1 MDECVSIP
9 SVRLRQS
16 VDKKSQCKCQRPNH
30 TNENSATNSGYEW
43 WPLIVVIRHCGP
55 RWMSNWTL
63 WTATINRRYGIWPTT
78 GPSSSRRTWPLVR
91 SSLRLK
97 PGQFLSWSWSVDILY
112 SFCIN
117 QSIHLSDLVKPETN
131 ELFLTLWS
139 TLFVCVCV
147 WVCLCWLIASEANN
161 PRGLGISLVN
171 VRFVYDM

>member
-97 PGQFLSWSWSVDILY
+97 PGQFLSWSWSVDILFLY
-112 SFCIN
+112 
-117 QSIHLSDLVKPETN
+117 QSIYPS
-131 ELFLTLWS
+131 LWS
-139 TLFVCVCV
+139 CQTRNKRTVHNTLIDVVCVCMCV
-147 WVCLCWLIASEANN
+147 SVSMLTNRIRSK
-161 PRGLGISLVN
+161 
-171 VRFVYDM
+171 